1 LNKRIFSVLIIFV
14 SSILYS
20 CSSSTNEGNI
30 NSDVPE
36 SAYFAAKSNY
46 DQEDYIDAIDDF
58 NLIKLKFSGTSVIDK
73 SIYYLGM
80 SYYKREEYILAI
92 YEFEVLIKNYP
103 TSKFSETG
111 RYRLAM
117 SYYKLSPSY
126 SLDQTY
132 TRYAITEFQTFL
144 DLYPNSKHASSV
156 NKRIAEMKDKLAYK
170 ILKSAELYFTMDSY
184 KSSLVYYSEILDDYF
199 DSKYADD
206 ALYGKIQVQIIK
218 KNYEEAKKDIKRFED
233 IFFASEYINKV
244 RSLKSKI
251 PA

>member
-1 LNKRIFSVLIIFV
+1 MV

-20 CSSSTNEGNI
+20 CGSSSNNGNI
-30 NSDVPE
+30 NSDDPE
-36 SAYFAAKSNY
+36 TAYFAAKSNY

-92 YEFEVLIKNYP
+92 YEFEILIKNYP
-103 TSKFSETG
+103 TSKFSENG
-111 RYRLAM
+111 RYRLAL
-117 SYYKLSPSY
+117 SYYKLSPPY

-132 TRYAITEFQTFL
+132 TRYAINEFQTFL
-144 DLYPNSKHASSV
+144 DLYPNSKHATTV
-156 NKRIAEMKDKLAYK
+156 DKRIAEMKDKLAYK
-170 ILKSAELYFTMDSY
+170 ILKSAQLYYTMDSY
-184 KSSLVYYSEILDDYF
+184 KSSLVYYNEILNDYF

-206 ALYGKIQVQIIK
+206 ALYGKIQVLIIK
-218 KNYEEAKKDIKRFED
+218 KMYDEARKDINRFED
-233 IFFASEYINKV
+233 VFFASEYINKV